1 MPSQKISN
9 DPISPEHLLQTLIR
23 FDTTNPPGNEKP
35 CVDYINGLLTD
46 SGFSPKIFAK
56 HPDRPNLIARLK
68 GRQQAPPLLIYGHVD
83 VVTTEDQTWQYPPFE
98 GRMVNGYIWGR
109 GALDMKGGVAMM
121 LAAFL
126 RAKATGLTPA
136 GDILL
141 AILSDEEA
149 GGDAGARYLVE
160 NHAEEFAGV
169 RFAIGEFGGCSM
181 YIGNKKFYPIQ
192 VSEKQ
197 ACWMRA
203 TVRGPGGHG
212 AMPIQGGAMAKLG
225 RLLTQLDHIS
235 LAPHITPILRRMI
248 ETIAAAMPLPNR
260 LILRQLLNPGLTAAV
275 LKLLGERGKNFRPLL
290 YHTVNPTLVKGGDK
304 INVIPSK
311 IDLQLDGR
319 ILPGFSP
326 SDFISELRRVIDK
339 DVELEITHH
348 DPGPSRLD
356 MGMFD
361 FLAGVLK
368 EADPAGIPLPMLLPG
383 ITDGRFFS
391 RLNIQTYGF
400 TPMNLPSDFNFF
412 TTIHGADERIPVD
425 AIRFGADAIHRVLER
440 YAGPAQ

>member
-1 MPSQKISN
+1 MPSKKISN
-9 DPISPEHLLQTLIR
+9 DPLSPEHLLQNLIR

-35 CVDYINGLLTD
+35 CVDYINSLLTD
-46 SGFSPKIFAK
+46 SGFTTKILAK
-56 HPDRPNLIARLK
+56 HVTRPNLIARLEGQK
-68 GRQQAPPLLIYGHVD
+68 TAPPLLIYGHVD
-83 VVTTEDQTWQYPPFE
+83 VVTAKDQPWQHPPFE
-98 GRMVNGYIWGR
+98 GRMVDGYIWGR

-126 RAKATGLTPA
+126 KAKANGLAPA

-160 NHAEEFAGV
+160 NHAEQFAGV

-181 YIGNKKFYPIQ
+181 HFGNKKFYPIQ

-197 ACWMRA
+197 VCWMRA

-225 RLLTQLDHIS
+225 RLLTQLDRIS
-235 LAPHITPILRRMI
+235 LAPHITPILRQMV

-260 LILRQLLNPGLTAAV
+260 WILQQLLNPRWTTAV
-275 LKLLGERGKNFRPLL
+275 LKLIGERGKSFRPLL
-290 YHTVNPTLVKGGDK
+290 YHTVSPTIITGEDK

-311 IDLQLDGR
+311 ISLQLDGR
-319 ILPGFSP
+319 LLPGFSP
-326 SDFISELRRVIDK
+326 SDFISELRNVIDK
-339 DVELEITHH
+339 DVELEITHY

-361 FLAGVLK
+361 FLAGILK

-400 TPMNLPSDFNFF
+400 TPMNLSPDFNFF

-425 AIRFGADAIHRVLER
+425 AIRFGADAIYRVLET
-440 YAGPAQ
+440 YAGAAG